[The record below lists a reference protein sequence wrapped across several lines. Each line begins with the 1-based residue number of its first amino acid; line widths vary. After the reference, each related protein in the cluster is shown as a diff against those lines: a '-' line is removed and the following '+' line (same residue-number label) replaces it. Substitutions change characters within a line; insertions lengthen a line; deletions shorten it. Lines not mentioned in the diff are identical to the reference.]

1 MTEQNDQPV
10 QQEAEGQVE
19 SKIASKFQAAREAT
33 MNESAQLSEI
43 YRSITK
49 PGFKDV
55 YSAWVKNMDTVANSY
70 SWGKDKQTLKTKI
83 IKIQNRVVGTV
94 AAGLTV
100 PTDFFVDI
108 ATLPFRKLPILK
120 QTVGHFIP
128 THYFAQHSVLM
139 SERAKTEAFAWRGIG
154 QVVKGVAKI
163 PEAYATVGGEVFKR
177 LSVGKPLP
185 EARAAWQYMEKKING
200 VTDAILHPKPKAI

>member
-1 MTEQNDQPV
+1 MTEQNDQPI

-120 QTVGHFIP
+120 QTIGHFIP
-128 THYFAQHSVLM
+128 THDIATQIKHTCGEFFHPRLHFLRSG
-139 SERAKTEAFAWRGIG
+139 FWRR
-154 QVVKGVAKI
+154 KI
-163 PEAYATVGGEVFKR
+163 RIIYPFGEVWF
-177 LSVGKPLP
+177 
-185 EARAAWQYMEKKING
+185 
-200 VTDAILHPKPKAI
+200 